1 MKKKYLNILIMDL
14 CTCWG
19 ICFSCMLSGLAFFF
33 NCKRILNQQIVLVIF
48 LYINMFLF
56 VHLLVNLLQMDD
68 GLEFSFTDKRR
79 FAKIRLLDNV
89 IVYSDYWKSLLFY
102 LLWCLICLITFV
114 CSNSQ
119 KLPLQ
124 FLSLDLMPYLNQ
136 SSLMNLWSH

>member
-1 MKKKYLNILIMDL
+1 MSYVVMITSMVSDSDCCIYMRSSNIAEVEKTYRNILIMDL

-19 ICFSCMLSGLAFFF
+19 ICFSCMLSGLSFFF
-33 NCKRILNQQIVLVIF
+33 NCKRILNQQVVLDFFFIC
-48 LYINMFLF
+48 INLFLF

-102 LLWCLICLITFV
+102 LL
-114 CSNSQ
+114 
-119 KLPLQ
+119 
-124 FLSLDLMPYLNQ
+124 
-136 SSLMNLWSH
+136 

>member
-1 MKKKYLNILIMDL
+1 
-14 CTCWG
+14 
-19 ICFSCMLSGLAFFF
+19 MLSGLAFFF

-89 IVYSDYWKSLLFY
+89 IVYSDYWTSLLFY
-102 LLWCLICLITFV
+102 LL
-114 CSNSQ
+114 
-119 KLPLQ
+119 
-124 FLSLDLMPYLNQ
+124 
-136 SSLMNLWSH
+136 